1 MPAISGEWY
10 EALKG
15 EFGKPY
21 YKKLFETVKQE
32 YQTQCIFPP
41 AEDVFNAFMENGVEF
56 TSENIDKILT
66 KENIKLIEDECILR
80 VQEVLQ
86 QLVNDVF

>member
-1 MPAISGEWY
+1 MFNQSVNLSKEILSIEI
-10 EALKG
+10 
-15 EFGKPY
+15 
-21 YKKLFETVKQE
+21 TN
-32 YQTQCIFPP
+32 
-41 AEDVFNAFMENGVEF
+41 EDVFNAFMENGVEF

-66 KENIKLIEDECILR
+66 KENIKLIEDECILK

>member
-1 MPAISGEWY
+1 
-10 EALKG
+10 
-15 EFGKPY
+15 
-21 YKKLFETVKQE
+21 
-32 YQTQCIFPP
+32 
-41 AEDVFNAFMENGVEF
+41 MENGVEF

-66 KENIKLIEDECILR
+66 KENIKLIEDECILK

>member
-1 MPAISGEWY
+1 M
-10 EALKG
+10 
-15 EFGKPY
+15 FNQ
-21 YKKLFETVKQE
+21 TVNLSKE
-32 YQTQCIFPP
+32 ILSIEITN
-41 AEDVFNAFMENGVEF
+41 EDVFNAFMENGVEF

-86 QLVNDVF
+86 QLVNNVF